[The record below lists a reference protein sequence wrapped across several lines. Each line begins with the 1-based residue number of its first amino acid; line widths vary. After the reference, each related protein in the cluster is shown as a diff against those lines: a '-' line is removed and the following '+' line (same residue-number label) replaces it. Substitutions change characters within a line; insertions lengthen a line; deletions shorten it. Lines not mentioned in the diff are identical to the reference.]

1 MIAFW
6 KRNKDMSL
14 LIPFFIIIYWKFP
27 LNMISMT
34 STKLESLREMMDS
47 VLSFSA
53 LATAF
58 LFFAVTFIPI
68 IANNTTLFTKFKTDQ
83 KFLERIM
90 FVSFIFLFISFLCL
104 LFIFGY
110 IYDVNFGKIF
120 FSIFISVLLYGIWG
134 MFGLF
139 FELIRD
145 SIKKINT
152 DD

>member
-6 KRNKDMSL
+6 KRNKDTIL
-14 LIPFFIIIYWKFP
+14 VIPVFLIAYFVFP
-27 LNMISMT
+27 LNLATMDAS
-34 STKLESLREMMDS
+34 KLELVRGMMDS

-68 IANNTTLFTKFKTDQ
+68 IANNTSLFSEFKTDQ

-90 FVSFIFLFISFLCL
+90 FVSFIFLFISLLCL
-104 LFIFGY
+104 CFIFGN
-110 IYDVNFGKIF
+110 IYGINFGKIF
-120 FSIFISVLLYGIWG
+120 FSIFISVLVYGIWG

-139 FELIRD
+139 FELMGD
-145 SIKKINT
+145 SVKKINSE
-152 DD
+152 D